1 MASEYISLKI
11 MLVSSIMF
19 VKLVQQNVSIFMQD
33 MSMLFLKS
41 VLSLEKSVKRILN
54 RVYLHDIECRKLGGI
69 K

>member
-41 VLSLEKSVKRILN
+41 VLLLEKSEKTILYS
-54 RVYLHDIECRKLGGI
+54 VYLRGREYRKLGGI